1 MAIEREEITAA
12 GSKIIVAWEAQ
23 YLVGEPLGQPLGH
36 VLGFRFSLEPVAL
49 FPSVRDDV
57 LDGLDFV
64 LGKVQGRTEGSKL
77 LVGPCVLPLGKFE
90 HAGVSAVVHV
100 VVDRVQ
106 AAVVGAGVP
115 GGRAAGGTGTWLQV
129 SDTWSP
135 APLQPPWKV
144 WKRPIP
150 CPVSWVVVLPSL

>member
-90 HAGVSAVVHV
+90 HAAGKERWEKKKKRVSPGWQQLYNGGYCVHV
-100 VVDRVQ
+100 LQKHTRTHSQD
-106 AAVVGAGVP
+106 AHSFSLLSK
-115 GGRAAGGTGTWLQV
+115 THQV
-129 SDTWSP
+129 S
-135 APLQPPWKV
+135 
-144 WKRPIP
+144 
-150 CPVSWVVVLPSL
+150 VL